1 MRFYRTSTSCEKGV
15 ESVDISEEKLQN
27 MQTNVDKL
35 RKDREKAAGDAAAA
49 RSEYDTRKDTYIA
62 SVQKLQERLHR
73 SVSSI
78 TEQSSVTEMN
88 DSLENWKQQLAEEL
102 NNLQRSARLLV
113 KIREALQNMEKQK
126 KQLQDTY
133 DECMEKE
140 KAAAEKLAGSEAA
153 LENIKGSTEFKTE
166 EEAKAALLRAE
177 DSKNRQKKYIR
188 KFCQKRRKPQMR
200 RNRQKH

>member
-1 MRFYRTSTSCEKGV
+1 M
-15 ESVDISEEKLQN
+15 
-27 MQTNVDKL
+27 DKL
-35 RKDREKAAGDAAAA
+35 RKDQEKAAGDAAAA

-73 SVSSI
+73 SISSI

-102 NNLQRSARLLV
+102 NNLQRGVRLLA

-133 DECMEKE
+133 DECTEKE
-140 KAAAEKLAGSEAA
+140 KAAVEKLAGS
-153 LENIKGSTEFKTE
+153 L
-166 EEAKAALLRAE
+166 
-177 DSKNRQKKYIR
+177 
-188 KFCQKRRKPQMR
+188 
-200 RNRQKH
+200 